1 MKTKE
6 AHIAEADGRVYIAAR
21 EDSGKLA
28 QKVDRTDEFFV
39 AFVQIALGRSGVISI
54 GDRKFMIGC
63 FEVPKDPGDLQSMIN
78 EGVNKA
84 KAAISDIVKEGGADE
99 TK

>member
-63 FEVPKDPGDLQSMIN
+63 FEVPKDPGDLQVKIKESLS
-78 EGVNKA
+78 KA
-84 KAAISDIVKEGGADE
+84 EAAIGNIVKES
-99 TK
+99 